1 MSGADAFRK
10 LADVLPE
17 PILLVDGSG
26 QVTYAN
32 RAAMA
37 FFGRSQDL
45 IGVSLERLAEGDDEA
60 ARALVRASSRSASL
74 VPGSVRFKT
83 AGGGSAICRCE
94 GAVVRPRDEGAPAI
108 VLLRI
113 AARDAAAN
121 QFIALNMR
129 IDELTREVGRRRI
142 AEAALQEQTNR
153 LRVTLGSI
161 GDAVIAT
168 DAAGNVTLMN
178 AVAQSLTGWR
188 IEQALGR
195 PLAEVFVIVNEFTRA
210 LVESPVSRVL
220 REGGVVGLANHTLL
234 ISRDGSERPIDDSG
248 APIEDDSGR
257 LLGVVLVFHDIT
269 QRHQMERELRQ
280 KTMQLEEADR
290 RKDDFLAMLAHEL
303 RNPLAPLTTGV
314 HLLQKSP
321 DSRERVVTTAA
332 MMGRQ
337 LGHVTRLVDDLLDVA
352 RLTRG
357 SIELRKAPV
366 RLQAMLDQAVEVSRP
381 LIDSRRQLLVM
392 RDRSDLM
399 VDGDSAR
406 LVQVF
411 SNLLNNAAKYTPP
424 GGEIT
429 LETRVDAQGVLI
441 TVRDSGEGID
451 PALLPHVFDLFT
463 QGARGLDR
471 SQGGLGIGLTVVRAI
486 VSMHGGT
493 VEARSAGVGRGST
506 FEVRLPA
513 APAAGGP
520 LPSGESAFRS
530 TTTGL
535 GRRVL
540 VIDDNRDAA
549 EAMAAVVAS
558 WGYQVQIAH
567 SAAAAL
573 QCFGVW
579 VPDILLLDIG
589 LPDMDGYALARLFR
603 QSLDG
608 HPALLIAITGYGHAA
623 DRKAGMEAGFHHY
636 LTKPADLGQ
645 LEQIMSAFQPARVKS
660 L

>member
-1 MSGADAFRK
+1 MSGADAFRI

-45 IGVSLERLAEGDDEA
+45 IGMSLERLADGDEEA
-60 ARALVRASSRSASL
+60 ARALVRASSRSGSL

-83 AGGGSAICRCE
+83 AGGGSVSCRCE
-94 GAVVRPRDEGAPAI
+94 GAVLQPRDENTPAI

-113 AARDAAAN
+113 ATRDAAAH
-121 QFIALNMR
+121 QFTALNER
-129 IDELTREVGRRRI
+129 IHELTREVGRRRI
-142 AEAALQEQTNR
+142 AEAALREQTNR

-210 LVESPVSRVL
+210 LVENPVARVL

-234 ISRDGSERPIDDSG
+234 IARDGSERPIDDSG
-248 APIEDDSGR
+248 APIEDDGGR

-269 QRHQMERELRQ
+269 ERHQMERELRQ

-290 RKDDFLAMLAHEL
+290 RKDDFLAMLGHEL

-321 DSRERVVTTAA
+321 DSRERVVAIA
-332 MMGRQ
+332 EMMSRQ

-366 RLQAMLDQAVEVSRP
+366 RLRAMLDQAVEVSRP
-381 LIDSRRQLLVM
+381 LIDSRRQSLAV
-392 RDRSDLM
+392 RDGSDLM
-399 VDGDSAR
+399 VQGDSAR

-424 GGEIT
+424 GGEIW
-429 LETRVDAQGVLI
+429 LETRVDAQAVLI
-441 TVRDSGEGID
+441 TVGDSGEGID

-486 VSMHGGT
+486 VGMHGGT
-493 VEARSAGVGRGST
+493 VEARSAGVGLGST

-513 APAAGGP
+513 AAAAGGP
-520 LPSGESAFRS
+520 LPGSEAAFGS
-530 TTTGL
+530 TTAGL

-540 VIDDNRDAA
+540 VVDDNQDAA
-549 EAMAAVVAS
+549 ESMAAVVES
-558 WGYQVQIAH
+558 WGYQVQTAH

-573 QCFGVW
+573 ECYEVW
-579 VPDILLLDIG
+579 SPDILLLDIG
-589 LPDMDGYALARLFR
+589 LPDMDGYALARRFR
-603 QSLDG
+603 QSLEG
-608 HPALLIAITGYGHAA
+608 QPALLIAITGYGHAA

-645 LEQIMSAFQPARVKS
+645 LEEIMRAFQPARVKS